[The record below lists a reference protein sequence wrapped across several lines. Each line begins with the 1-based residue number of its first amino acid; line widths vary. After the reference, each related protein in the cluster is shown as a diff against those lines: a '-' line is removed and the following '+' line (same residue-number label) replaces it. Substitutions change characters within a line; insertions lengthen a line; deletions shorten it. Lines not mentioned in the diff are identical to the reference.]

1 MFEMRPESV
10 KTFIN
15 DRTIKLPRFQR
26 KQTWGFQKNFRF
38 CVSVF
43 KDFPLGLI
51 VLKLEKGKKS
61 GSQLEKW
68 LLDGRQRR
76 NALSRMPNPEEIYV
90 WARSA
95 LRLKAKAMSD
105 EVSDAFWDFIREY
118 LEENEWIS
126 AEEEEAQPNV
136 PVDSSPDEFTADPE
150 DELSDDEE
158 IEDASSGSEPQRLE
172 APDDDATASETKET
186 DSYRNLRELLE
197 LLLLVHPKKRRS
209 SGLTWPFDFKKEIPD
224 LEFLKQD
231 QLTGRTYVESEALLA
246 WMDARKQIDRIN
258 HKEFPPTADGFYEWL
273 VPPPKQMTN
282 ASKIKTRIAQRWE
295 PIKKVLLALDRL
307 DTHLQ
312 ETKIGILELKDC
324 TDNDA
329 KKIFEIINT
338 EGTKLTAAEILS
350 AKPSWN
356 RVVDE
361 PDPSIIRDKDSLYR
375 EIGVSN
381 TELVL
386 WDIPATLLDRLK
398 VDYIL
403 GGKP

>member
-1 MFEMRPESV
+1 MFELRPESV

-43 KDFPLGLI
+43 KDFPLGVI
-51 VLKLEKGKKS
+51 VLKLEKGRRP

-76 NALSRMPNPEEIYV
+76 NALGRMSNPEEIYT
-90 WARSA
+90 WAKSV
-95 LRLKAKAMSD
+95 LRLRARATPD
-105 EVSDAFWDFIREY
+105 EVSESFWNVIRDY
-118 LEENEWIS
+118 LEEDEW
-126 AEEEEAQPNV
+126 P
-136 PVDSSPDEFTADPE
+136 TTE
-150 DELSDDEE
+150 DEDAPAGEGGESTSEEVFEDLDASEGAVDEAEMEGVSSKSTEPVPAGPAVAAADDSE
-158 IEDASSGSEPQRLE
+158 EDA
-172 APDDDATASETKET
+172 
-186 DSYRNLRELLE
+186 YRSLRELLE
-197 LLLLVHPKKRRS
+197 LLLLIHPKKRRS
-209 SGLTWPFDFKKEIPD
+209 SGLTWPFDFKREIPD

-231 QLTGRTYVESEALLA
+231 QSTGKVYVDSDALLA
-246 WMDARKQIDRIN
+246 WVDARKQIDRIN
-258 HKEFPPTADGFYEWL
+258 HREFPPTVDGFYEWL
-273 VPPPKQMTN
+273 VPPPKQVAN
-282 ASKIKTRIAQRWE
+282 ADRIRTRIAERWMQ
-295 PIKKVLLALDRL
+295 IRKVLVALDRL

-356 RVVDE
+356 RLVDE
-361 PDPSIIRDKDSLYR
+361 PDPSIVKDKDSLYQT
-375 EIGVSN
+375 IGVNN

-398 VDYIL
+398 LDYIL
-403 GGKP
+403 GG